1 MKARRQMRI
10 MEIIRA
16 EAISTQEELARRL
29 QKEGIHVT
37 QATVSRDIKEMQLLK
52 IPTGDGRYRYALPD
66 DRGGGSHADRL
77 VRMLREAVI
86 SYDAGENLI
95 VINTLPATAP
105 SVAEAIDLLNAE
117 EVLGTL
123 AGERTVF
130 VAIRSKEAAPRF
142 LERLKGLIG

>member
-29 QKEGIHVT
+29 QKEGINVT
-37 QATVSRDIKEMQLLK
+37 QATVSRDIKEMQLVK
-52 IPTGDGRYRYALPD
+52 IPAGDGRYRYALPD
-66 DRGGGSHADRL
+66 DRSGGPHADRL
-77 VRMLREAVI
+77 VRMLRESVI
-86 SYDAGENLI
+86 SYDFSENLI
-95 VINTLPATAP
+95 VVNTLPATAA

-117 EVLGTL
+117 EVIGTL

-130 VAIRSKEAAPRF
+130 VAVRSKEAAPRF
-142 LERLKGLIG
+142 LERLKSLVG